1 MKFAIKIVVFLVV
14 IQLSFAQN
22 YSSDDVLFTIE
33 NKVFTAADFI
43 ENYKKNLDIVVDESQ
58 KDVDHYLDLYIDYQ
72 LKLRAAEDL
81 GIDTSQSFLKEYKR
95 YYKQLA
101 DNYIAN
107 GDVTEAMLKET
118 FNRIKTEVRAKHI
131 LIKIEGNQPQDTL
144 KAYNKALA
152 IAEQVKKGAN
162 FSSLA
167 KKHSADPSAKLNG
180 GDMGWF
186 NAFKM
191 VYPFESAAYN
201 LKLGEVSQP
210 VKTRFGYHIIQ
221 KTGERESRGKIKV
234 SHIMITPKPNDS
246 TFSAEQRINEI
257 YKLTKTED
265 FSDLAKQY
273 SADQNT
279 AKIGGELPYFAV
291 GGLNDDN
298 FEDTAF
304 ALAQVGD
311 ISKPVKTKFG
321 WHIIKLLDVKPLE
334 PYEAQKEDVRRQ
346 VKTSSR
352 AKLINKKIA
361 ANLKQRYN
369 PKFSRNHFMLISD
382 EISGLIE
389 NNKFRVDSV
398 SNIDL
403 LKSVFL
409 KIQDE
414 SYSYKDYFKYLELNQ
429 RTYKNQNSPI
439 EVISAS
445 KEDYLYDKLIKFH
458 RSNLVNINPEFAKS
472 IKTFKEGIL
481 LFEVME
487 QQIWE
492 PVTKD
497 SITQKTFYESHK
509 DEFFSKASIQAKL
522 FSTTKKSVLK
532 DVRKAYI
539 KFKNQ
544 SKDSIFT
551 PHQDNVIIETDKFTK
566 ESTKL
571 PKVFFNRNGV
581 TKIKKHNNTFLFIDI
596 LSKSPSRQLTFKEV
610 RGKVISQL
618 QKLKE
623 NKWLNEL
630 RNRYKISIKTNIL
643 NKIEETLE
651 DK

>member
-1 MKFAIKIVVFLVV
+1 MKFAIRLIVFLLVT
-14 IQLSFAQN
+14 QLGFAQS
-22 YSSDDVLFTIE
+22 YQADDVLFTIE
-33 NKVFTAADFI
+33 DKAFTAADFV
-43 ENYKKNLDIVVDESQ
+43 ENYKKNLDIVVDEGQ
-58 KDVDHYLDLYIDYQ
+58 RGVDHYLDLYIDYQ
-72 LKLRAAEDL
+72 LKLSAAEDL

-118 FNRIKTEVRAKHI
+118 FNRIKTEVRARHI
-131 LIKIEGNQPQDTL
+131 LIKIEGKQAKDTL
-144 KAYNKALA
+144 KAYNKALS
-152 IAEQVKKGAN
+152 IADEVKKGAD

-167 KKHSADPSAKLNG
+167 KKYSADPSAQQNG

-191 VYPFESAAYN
+191 VYPFESATYQ
-201 LKLGEVSQP
+201 LKVNEVSEP

-221 KTGERESRGKIKV
+221 KTGERKSRGKIKV
-234 SHIMITPKPNDS
+234 AHIMVTPKPNDS
-246 TFSAEQRINEI
+246 TFNAEQRINEI

-265 FSDLAKQY
+265 FADLAKQY
-273 SADQNT
+273 SADKNT

-298 FEDTAF
+298 FENTAF
-304 ALAQVGD
+304 ALTKVGD
-311 ISKPVKTKFG
+311 ISKPIKTKFG
-321 WHIIKLLDVKPLE
+321 WHIIKFLGQKPLE
-334 PYEAQKEDVRRQ
+334 PYEAQKEEVRRQ

-361 ANLKQRYN
+361 ANLKQRYK
-369 PKFSRNHFMLISD
+369 PKFSRNHFMLVSD

-398 SNIDL
+398 SNKKL
-403 LKSVFL
+403 LKSEFL
-409 KIQDE
+409 KIQDK

-429 RTYKNQNSPI
+429 RTYTNQSSPI
-439 EVISAS
+439 EVITAS

-458 RSNLVNINPEFAKS
+458 RNNLVNINPEFAKS

-487 QQIWE
+487 QKIWK
-492 PVTKD
+492 PISKD
-497 SITQKTFYESHK
+497 SVSQKAFYESHK
-509 DEFFSKASIQAKL
+509 NEFFSKASIQAKL
-522 FSTTKKSVLK
+522 FSATNKSVLK
-532 DVRKAYI
+532 DVRNAYI
-539 KFKNQ
+539 NFKNQ
-544 SKDSIFT
+544 SKDSIFKT
-551 PHQDNVIIETDKFTK
+551 KQDNVLMETDTFTK

-571 PKVFFNRNGV
+571 PKVFFNRNGI

-596 LSKSPSRQLTFKEV
+596 LSKSPSRQLPFKEV

-623 NKWLNEL
+623 EQWLSEL
-630 RNRYKISIKTNIL
+630 RNHYKISINTSTL
-643 NKIEETLE
+643 NKIEGSLE